1 MKKIFLQD
9 VVPSG
14 KRSIRN
20 IPLPNNKSGPAT
32 KDAQVNETR
41 TGKNS
46 PKKPSNRPRSNRNFG
61 NLGIWVI
68 ALIVIVGL
76 GYAGS
81 FLFVS
86 ATVTVIPK
94 EINVAMNLTGTAFL
108 EPAGEELGFT
118 IATLSRESSKI
129 IPASGEEKVERKASG
144 KIIIYNNNGKAAQ
157 KLVANTRFE
166 TPNGLIFRI
175 QESVLVPG
183 QKTVNSVVIPGSAT
197 ATIYADQP
205 GEKYNV
211 GLSDFTIP
219 GFKSDSR
226 FTKIIAKSDPK
237 FPIKGGLIGT
247 VKKIAPADA
256 ASAKLSI
263 ETQLKSELREDLES
277 QIPDSHILFNN
288 ALTFN
293 FEELPQDNQNNG
305 MESVARTS
313 TTSLTVV
320 VKEKGS
326 IYGILFDRNALSKY
340 LAERSVEIGQK
351 DVFVS
356 NLDLINFTLENKGA
370 FNPVTA
376 SEITFKLAGDTRF
389 VWNIHKDIISEA
401 LAGQKRRGVKDI
413 LANFESVHKANV
425 AIRPVWVFTLPDKT
439 DRIKVAVGDK

>member
-94 EINVAMNLTGTAFL
+94 EISVPINLTGTASL
-108 EPAGEELGFT
+108 EPMSGELGFT
-118 IATLSRESSKI
+118 IATLSREGSKI

-197 ATIYADQP
+197 VTVYADQP

-237 FPIKGGLIGT
+237 FPIKGGLVGT
-247 VKKIAPADA
+247 IKKIATADA
-256 ASAKLSI
+256 ATAKLSI
-263 ETQLKSELREDLES
+263 ETQLKTELSADLES
-277 QIPDSHILFNN
+277 QIPDSHILFSN
-288 ALTFN
+288 AFTFS
-293 FEELPQDNQNNG
+293 FEELPQSSEGDSG
-305 MESVARTS
+305 AGTG
-313 TTSLTVV
+313 TTSLSVTA
-320 VKEKGS
+320 KEKGS
-326 IYGILFDRNALSKY
+326 IYGILFDRAALSKY

-356 NLDLINFTLENKGA
+356 NLDQINFTLENKGA

-389 VWNIHKDIISEA
+389 VWNIHKDTISEA

-425 AIRPVWVFTLPDKT
+425 AIRPVWVFTLPGKA
-439 DRIKVAVGDK
+439 DRVKVEVEGD